1 VVEITFSNSRVN
13 RCCFHPL
20 SIFWWFKRSAS

>member
-1 VVEITFSNSRVN
+1 VAEITFSNSWVN

-20 SIFWWFKRSAS
+20 SIFWWF